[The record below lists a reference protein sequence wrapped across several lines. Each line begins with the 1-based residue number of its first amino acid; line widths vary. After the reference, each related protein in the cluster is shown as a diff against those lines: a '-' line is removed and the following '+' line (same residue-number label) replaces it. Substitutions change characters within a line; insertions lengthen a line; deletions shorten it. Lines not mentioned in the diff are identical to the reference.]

1 VRWSD
6 AHHEAMIVAAQAHED
21 LGVDA
26 FARVD
31 VFAAM
36 ATELKLIF
44 RPLDGYAALYLPSV
58 RGSRAGALINDQHPL
73 ALQRYSG
80 AHEFGHHRFDHG
92 AQIDAAVELRLSGQA
107 LPAHEMLAEAFAAW
121 FLMPPERADVV
132 GQTLGVGRPATP
144 LDVYAMALRFGTSYS
159 ATCVHLPSL
168 KRASSA
174 DVRQWQGLAL
184 KTIKQTLTR
193 SAPPGGWANDV
204 WVLSARDAAEPL
216 VVRAGDR
223 LLFDRAE
230 LVELPA
236 GAAKVDT
243 PAPDLL
249 TPARTVIDLSPEIDA
264 GPATITLAL
273 DGDVISFDLLVERA
287 RHGLYIAPFVPASA

>member
-1 VRWSD
+1 VRWRE

-21 LGVDA
+21 FGVDD

-36 ATELKLIF
+36 AGELKLIF

-58 RGSRAGALINDQHPL
+58 HGSRAGALINDQHPL

-80 AHEFGHHRFDHG
+80 AHELGHHRFGHG
-92 AQIDAAVELRLSGQA
+92 AQIDAAVEPRLSGKT
-107 LPAHEMLAEAFAAW
+107 LPEHEMLAEAFAAW
-121 FLMPPERADVV
+121 FLMPPERADVIAE
-132 GQTLGVGRPATP
+132 TLGIERPTTP

-174 DVRQWQGLAL
+174 DVRQWQHLEL
-184 KTIKQTLTR
+184 KKIKQTLTPT
-193 SAPPGGWANDV
+193 APAGGWANDV
-204 WVLSARDAAEPL
+204 WVVSARDAAEPL

-223 LLFDRAE
+223 LLFDGAE
-230 LVELPA
+230 IVELPA
-236 GAAKVDT
+236 GAIEVAI
-243 PAPDLL
+243 PAADLL
-249 TPARTVIDLSPEIDA
+249 TAAPTVIDLRPDIDA
-264 GPATITLAL
+264 GPAFISVAIDGNMLSFELA
-273 DGDVISFDLLVERA
+273 VERP
-287 RHGLYIAPFVPASA
+287 RHGLYVTPVVRTSA